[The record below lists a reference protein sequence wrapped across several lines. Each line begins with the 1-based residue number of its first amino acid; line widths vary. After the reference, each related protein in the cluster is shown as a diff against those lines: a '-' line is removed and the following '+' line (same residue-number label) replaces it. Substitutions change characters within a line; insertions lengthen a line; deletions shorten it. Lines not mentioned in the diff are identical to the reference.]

1 MPGQR
6 RLAVLLAAVAFAACE
21 AAILFNQEAAILF
34 NQNEWASPSRP
45 QGIEQRD
52 QPRDPTQLIGD

>member
-6 RLAVLLAAVAFAACE
+6 RLAVLLAAVAFAAC
-21 AAILFNQEAAILF
+21 EAAILF